1 MFVGVDISAI
11 IKDLKHEKEL
21 SDFSKKTIAFDAYN
35 VIYQFLA
42 SIRQQD
48 GTPLMDLKGN
58 ITSHLSG
65 LFYRTIRLITIGIK
79 PIFVFD
85 GKPPA
90 FKKVLL
96 EREKEKRMAEAL
108 MEKAKLQEIEEE
120 QLLYS
125 KQSLKLTKKMVE
137 ESINLLEA
145 LGVPCVIAESEGEA
159 QAAYM
164 VKKGIAHYSASQD
177 YDSLL
182 FGSPMLVR
190 NLSISEKRKLPRRD
204 EYVVI
209 KPEVIILDEVLN
221 NLEISLD
228 QLIMIGIIIG
238 TDFNEGVKGIGSK
251 TALKIVKQYKN
262 VDDVKKHIKEKYNAE
277 IDNFDE
283 VFEFFKNPPVKDVVL
298 ENKEI
303 NEEMIVKILVEEHD
317 FSEERIKNAIAEL
330 KDAKQKERQT
340 SLREWF

>member
-1 MFVGVDISAI
+1 MGVDISAI

-48 GTPLMDLKGN
+48 STPLMDLKGN

-90 FKKVLL
+90 FKRVLL

-108 MEKAKLQEIEEE
+108 MEKAKVQEIEEE

-125 KQSLKLTKKMVE
+125 KQSLKLTKNMVE

-204 EYVVI
+204 DYVVI

-238 TDFNEGVKGIGSK
+238 TDFNEGVKGVGSK

-262 VDDVKKHIKEKYNAE
+262 VDDVKRHIKEKYNAE

-330 KDAKQKERQT
+330 KEAKQKEKQT

>member
-1 MFVGVDISAI
+1 
-11 IKDLKHEKEL
+11 
-21 SDFSKKTIAFDAYN
+21 
-35 VIYQFLA
+35 
-42 SIRQQD
+42 
-48 GTPLMDLKGN
+48 
-58 ITSHLSG
+58 
-65 LFYRTIRLITIGIK
+65 
-79 PIFVFD
+79 
-85 GKPPA
+85 
-90 FKKVLL
+90 
-96 EREKEKRMAEAL
+96 
-108 MEKAKLQEIEEE
+108 
-120 QLLYS
+120 
-125 KQSLKLTKKMVE
+125 
-137 ESINLLEA
+137 LLEA

-238 TDFNEGVKGIGSK
+238 TDFNEGVKGVGSK

-262 VDDVKKHIKEKYNAE
+262 VDDVKRHIKEKYNAE

-283 VFEFFKNPPVKDVVL
+283 VFEFFKNPPVKDVFL

-303 NEEMIVKILVEEHD
+303 KEDMIVKILVEEHD
-317 FSEERIKNAIAEL
+317 FSEERIKNAINEL
-330 KDAKQKERQT
+330 KEAKQKERQT

>member
-1 MFVGVDISAI
+1 MGVDISAI

-90 FKKVLL
+90 FKRVLL
-96 EREKEKRMAEAL
+96 EREKEKRMAEML
-108 MEKAKLQEIEEE
+108 IEKAKVQEIEEE

-125 KQSLKLTKKMVE
+125 KQSLKLTKNMVE

-238 TDFNEGVKGIGSK
+238 TDFNEGVKGVGSK

-262 VDDVKKHIKEKYNAE
+262 VDDVKRHIKEKYNAE

-303 NEEMIVKILVEEHD
+303 KEDMIVKILVEEHD
-317 FSEERIKNAIAEL
+317 FSEERIKNAINEL
-330 KDAKQKERQT
+330 KEAKQKERQT

>member
-1 MFVGVDISAI
+1 MGVDISAI

-21 SDFSKKTIAFDAYN
+21 IDFSKKTIAFDAYN

-108 MEKAKLQEIEEE
+108 MEKAKVQEIEEE

-137 ESINLLEA
+137 ESISLLDA

-238 TDFNEGVKGIGSK
+238 TDFNEGVKGVGSK
-251 TALKIVKQYKN
+251 TALKIVKQHKN
-262 VDDVKKHIKEKYNAE
+262 VDDVKRHIKEKYNAE

-330 KDAKQKERQT
+330 KEAKQKERQT

>member
-1 MFVGVDISAI
+1 VGVDISAI

-21 SDFSKKTIAFDAYN
+21 IDFSKKIIAFDAYN

-90 FKKVLL
+90 FKRVLL

-108 MEKAKLQEIEEE
+108 MEKAKVQEIEEE

-125 KQSLKLTKKMVE
+125 KQSLKLTKNMVE

-204 EYVVI
+204 DYVVI

-238 TDFNEGVKGIGSK
+238 TDFNEGVKGVGSK

-262 VDDVKKHIKEKYNAE
+262 MDDVKRHIKEKYNAE

-303 NEEMIVKILVEEHD
+303 KEEMIVKILVEEHD

-330 KDAKQKERQT
+330 KEAKQKERQT

>member
-1 MFVGVDISAI
+1 VGVDISAI

-21 SDFSKKTIAFDAYN
+21 SDFSKKIIAFDAYN

-90 FKKVLL
+90 FKRVLL

-108 MEKAKLQEIEEE
+108 MEKAKVQEIEEE

-125 KQSLKLTKKMVE
+125 KQSLKLTKNMVE
-137 ESINLLEA
+137 ESINLLDA

-204 EYVVI
+204 DYVVI

-238 TDFNEGVKGIGSK
+238 TDFNEGVKGVGSK

-262 VDDVKKHIKEKYNAE
+262 MDDVKRHIKEKYNAE

-330 KDAKQKERQT
+330 KEAKQKERQT